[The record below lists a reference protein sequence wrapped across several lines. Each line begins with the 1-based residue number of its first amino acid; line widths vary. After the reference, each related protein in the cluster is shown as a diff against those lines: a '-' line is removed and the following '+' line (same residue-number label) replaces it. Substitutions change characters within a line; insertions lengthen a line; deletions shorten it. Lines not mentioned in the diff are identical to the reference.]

1 MSNNNDPT
9 APLPSKPNMNEPTA
23 MNNTPVVESPIT
35 ERNTAK
41 LKAMPSAPPENIVA
55 SAPPVA
61 KRNTDTQKAQPSA
74 PPENTISSAPF
85 ASPFPFFVLPA
96 LPTFFSSPPVNTS
109 DPGPGIWGFS
119 NAIAFLVLS
128 TVLLFG
134 LAYGMTHVGNVKH
147 VQKNWKNYR
156 CQPAYMPF
164 ASFYGFN
171 TAENFEFCMKNIFTT
186 HSEDITGSFGSVL
199 GIFGTIMS
207 IVMDGI
213 NALRTTVATIGGGIN
228 VVFQDFTDRIGFFF
242 FNLRL
247 SAMRIKNLIGRMYAI
262 LFAVMYMG
270 MSGLTGGMNFGNTV
284 LFSFLDTFCFP
295 PETQVN
301 VRGKGQIPLKDVR
314 VGDFLVG
321 ESGASATPATPARVT
336 AKFHFAAGGQPMVRL
351 GSVTVSTNHYILHN
365 TKWIKAAEHPEAVP
379 LGAYER
385 ESLVCLNTD
394 THTMPIGGYVFRD
407 YDEVDEPAVN
417 TESMRST
424 EATVNAT
431 ETPSQPTPYSFTDA
445 NTAVQ
450 RSTYMRLKDGSVKQA
465 RQIQIGD
472 ELASGGKVVG
482 VVHREQT
489 EFCRV
494 PASASASAVEFL
506 SPATLL
512 WNPVANKWQRAGELY
527 TPIRLESNYWHSKS
541 PLVFLSFIV
550 TPNSQIEL
558 ASGLRIRDYMELCS
572 PDAEA
577 PYAKALQELS
587 TTVTSE

>member
-1 MSNNNDPT
+1 MDEVS
-9 APLPSKPNMNEPTA
+9 
-23 MNNTPVVESPIT
+23 
-35 ERNTAK
+35 
-41 LKAMPSAPPENIVA
+41 
-55 SAPPVA
+55 
-61 KRNTDTQKAQPSA
+61 QPA
-74 PPENTISSAPF
+74 IQA
-85 ASPFPFFVLPA
+85 ASP
-96 LPTFFSSPPVNTS
+96 
-109 DPGPGIWGFS
+109 DPGPELWDFFNALAFVVLTAAAFIGIG
-119 NAIAFLVLS
+119 
-128 TVLLFG
+128 
-134 LAYGMTHVGNVKH
+134 YGMTHIGNAKH
-147 VQKNWKNYR
+147 VQKNWKHYR

-164 ASFYGFN
+164 AGLYGFN
-171 TAENFEFCMKNIFTT
+171 VAENFDFCMKNIFTN
-186 HSEDITGSFGSVL
+186 HSGDITSSFGSVL
-199 GIFGTIMS
+199 GIFGTIMH
-207 IVMDGI
+207 IVMEGI

-262 LFAVMYMG
+262 LFAVLYMG

-295 PETQVN
+295 PETPVQ
-301 VRGKGQIPLKDVR
+301 VRGRGLVPLQDVR
-314 VGDFLVG
+314 VGDFLVST
-321 ESGASATPATPARVT
+321 SGASATSARVT

-351 GSVTVSTNHYILHN
+351 GSVTVSTNHYVLHN
-365 TKWIKAAEHPEAVP
+365 AKWIKAVEHPDAVP

-385 ESLVCLNTD
+385 DSLVCLNTD

-424 EATVNAT
+424 EATINGQA
-431 ETPSQPTPYSFTDA
+431 TPSPASPLTPYKFTDA

-450 RSTYMRLKDGSVKQA
+450 RSTRIRLKDGSVKQA

-494 PASASASAVEFL
+494 PSADLASAVAASAVRPSGTVPGRPRRNGSGAPPEGRTADTDAVEFL

-512 WNPVANKWQRAGELY
+512 WNPTANKWQRAGELY
-527 TPIRLESNYWHSKS
+527 TPIRLESSYWHSKS

-587 TTVTSE
+587 DCADADTGAKE